1 MNTTGTKKWLFLLL
15 GITFFVQAST
25 SLVGGLLFQNLESE
39 TNIVATLTNMSTHL
53 LTFNVSVLLQFVT
66 AIVIIMLGVALY
78 ETAGYR
84 NRTFAKIALLL
95 YAFEALLLAIGQVY
109 LIGLMKVSELYVA
122 TGDSNLLNLAEVLL
136 ACRHFSG
143 EIAML
148 PFGVGAIIFY
158 YLLMKAKIIP
168 KWLAL
173 WGLITAPVILIYF
186 VLNSFGIMLPQA
198 FCFPYV
204 PFEFFTGIFI
214 MVKYVKPTAVIPA

>member
-84 NRTFAKIALLL
+84 NRTFAK
-95 YAFEALLLAIGQVY
+95 
-109 LIGLMKVSELYVA
+109 
-122 TGDSNLLNLAEVLL
+122 
-136 ACRHFSG
+136 
-143 EIAML
+143 
-148 PFGVGAIIFY
+148 
-158 YLLMKAKIIP
+158 
-168 KWLAL
+168 
-173 WGLITAPVILIYF
+173 
-186 VLNSFGIMLPQA
+186 
-198 FCFPYV
+198 
-204 PFEFFTGIFI
+204 
-214 MVKYVKPTAVIPA
+214 